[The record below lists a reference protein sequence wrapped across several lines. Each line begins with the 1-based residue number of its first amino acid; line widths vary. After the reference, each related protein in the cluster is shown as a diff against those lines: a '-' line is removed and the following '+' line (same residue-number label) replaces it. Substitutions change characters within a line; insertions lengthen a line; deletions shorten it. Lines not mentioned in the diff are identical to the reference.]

1 MDKIEKDFLFF
12 FFKAYKDRGRLMA
25 VISSVFPRHRR
36 YTTASA
42 LTAVVVK
49 LYSGRSPY
57 TRRVC
62 THYRRS
68 IMQTFFENNYQSYRA
83 TISLPGREIFH
94 HLHLHINATSTWP
107 CLILSVPSI
116 DLVPYIRASMIPS
129 LYVTN
134 VTLLLLVKVHDLR
147 FYYKI
152 ANRKVV
158 IAIFTIHLQIFLQ
171 SSSYCES
178 NDTRDN
184 RVRSKYQSSI
194 GRGTDRVL
202 ENSWL
207 MTGPYKRCRSSIE

>member
-1 MDKIEKDFLFF
+1 
-12 FFKAYKDRGRLMA
+12 
-25 VISSVFPRHRR
+25 
-36 YTTASA
+36 
-42 LTAVVVK
+42 
-49 LYSGRSPY
+49 
-57 TRRVC
+57 
-62 THYRRS
+62 
-68 IMQTFFENNYQSYRA
+68 
-83 TISLPGREIFH
+83 
-94 HLHLHINATSTWP
+94 
-107 CLILSVPSI
+107 
-116 DLVPYIRASMIPS
+116 MIPS

-158 IAIFTIHLQIFLQ
+158 IVIFTIHLQIFLQ

-202 ENSWL
+202 ENS
-207 MTGPYKRCRSSIE
+207 

>member
-1 MDKIEKDFLFF
+1 
-12 FFKAYKDRGRLMA
+12 MA

-36 YTTASA
+36 YTTAST

-158 IAIFTIHLQIFLQ
+158 IAIFTIHLQIFL
-171 SSSYCES
+171 
-178 NDTRDN
+178 
-184 RVRSKYQSSI
+184 
-194 GRGTDRVL
+194 
-202 ENSWL
+202 
-207 MTGPYKRCRSSIE
+207 

>member
-12 FFKAYKDRGRLMA
+12 FFLRLTKDRGRLMA

-57 TRRVC
+57 

-116 DLVPYIRASMIPS
+116 DFVPYIRASMIPS

-158 IAIFTIHLQIFLQ
+158 IAIFTIHLQIFL
-171 SSSYCES
+171 
-178 NDTRDN
+178 
-184 RVRSKYQSSI
+184 
-194 GRGTDRVL
+194 
-202 ENSWL
+202 
-207 MTGPYKRCRSSIE
+207 

>member
-1 MDKIEKDFLFF
+1 MIFSIEISFIERIRIVSGAKVMINICRWIKSRRIFFFF

-134 VTLLLLVKVHDLR
+134 V
-147 FYYKI
+147 FI
-152 ANRKVV
+152 A
-158 IAIFTIHLQIFLQ
+158 
-171 SSSYCES
+171 C
-178 NDTRDN
+178 
-184 RVRSKYQSSI
+184 
-194 GRGTDRVL
+194 
-202 ENSWL
+202 
-207 MTGPYKRCRSSIE
+207 